1 MVIRANEKC
10 IEPWLGLIQHFPNH
24 CTSNIAATNL
34 CFICDVLSIDNPTTV
49 VVILQIM
56 KSFRLPADDLEYA
69 VLALLWEL
77 RTASVR
83 ELHERLG
90 VPAGNV
96 YTTTAKVVDRLR
108 DKGLIARRHEANIFV
123 YSPTVDRREVERV
136 RARHLVS
143 RFLGP
148 GPHAA
153 VAALVEAVNE
163 IDPQLLEELDRA
175 IQYKRKQKHGS

>member
-1 MVIRANEKC
+1 M
-10 IEPWLGLIQHFPNH
+10 
-24 CTSNIAATNL
+24 T
-34 CFICDVLSIDNPTTV
+34 
-49 VVILQIM
+49 
-56 KSFRLPADDLEYA
+56 SFRLPADDLEYA

-108 DKGLIARRHEANIFV
+108 DKGLIARRHKRSVFV
-123 YSPTVDRREVERV
+123 YSPIVDRGEVERV
-136 RARHLVS
+136 RARQLVS

-148 GPHAA
+148 GPHPA
-153 VAALVEAVNE
+153 VAALVEAVDE
-163 IDPQLLEELDRA
+163 IDPQLLEELERV
-175 IQYKRKQKHGS
+175 IQHKRRQRHGS

>member
-1 MVIRANEKC
+1 LSGNNRSPLQAHHC
-10 IEPWLGLIQHFPNH
+10 GTHFRH
-24 CTSNIAATNL
+24 HTYLS
-34 CFICDVLSIDNPTTV
+34 FFCDISMIDNPTTAV
-49 VVILQIM
+49 VGLRIM

-83 ELHERLG
+83 ELHEQLG

-108 DKGLIARRHEANIFV
+108 DKGLIARRRKGSVFV
-123 YSPTVDRREVERV
+123 YSPTVDRGEVERV
-136 RARHLVS
+136 RARQLVS

-148 GPHAA
+148 RPHAA
-153 VAALVEAVNE
+153 VAALVEAVDE
-163 IDPQLLEELDRA
+163 IDPQLLEELDRV
-175 IQYKRKQKHGS
+175 IQHKRRQRHGS

>member
-1 MVIRANEKC
+1 M
-10 IEPWLGLIQHFPNH
+10 P
-24 CTSNIAATNL
+24 
-34 CFICDVLSIDNPTTV
+34 
-49 VVILQIM
+49 
-56 KSFRLPADDLEYA
+56 SFRQPADDLEFA
-69 VLALLWEL
+69 VLTLLWEL

-108 DKGLIARRHEANIFV
+108 DKGLIARRREGSAFV

-136 RARHLVS
+136 RARQLMS

-148 GPHAA
+148 APNAA
-153 VAALVEAVNE
+153 VAALVEAVSD
-163 IDPQLLEELDRA
+163 IDPQLLEELERA
-175 IQYKRKQKHGS
+175 IQDKRSRGHGT